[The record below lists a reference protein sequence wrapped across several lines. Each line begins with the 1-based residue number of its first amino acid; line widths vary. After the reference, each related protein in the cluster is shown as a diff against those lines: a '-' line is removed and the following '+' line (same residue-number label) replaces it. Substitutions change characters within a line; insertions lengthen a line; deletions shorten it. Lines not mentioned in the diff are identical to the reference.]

1 MKDIKINGKKL
12 VLKKVP
18 LKTMKEYFEI
28 IAETESLENLE
39 DNAENNLK
47 VIETLEKAQNIL
59 PRLYNLT
66 KKEVEEFDVN
76 DITLAISAFS
86 ILLQEQT
93 EKQQNTMKEY
103 VENFQKN

>member
-18 LKTMKEYFEI
+18 LKVMKEYFGV
-28 IAETESLENLE
+28 IAEIEQLEDLE
-39 DNAENNLK
+39 DNTENNLK
-47 VIETLEKAQNIL
+47 VIDVLEKAQNML
-59 PRLYNLT
+59 PKLYNLT
-66 KKEVEEFDVN
+66 KKDVEEYDMA